1 MATAIPTFSYIDFPF
16 GISNSK
22 EVNQYIPNS
31 ILAIGEQFPAM
42 VTLQNFKTMANVY
55 INEYGCKF
63 LEHTK
68 SELLAMG
75 QKYYSVFFPLEEREH
90 IADQLNN
97 LEENIPDKSISFFQ
111 RIRPNENSE
120 YSWFFT
126 TSQLYLISQQ
136 RAVYLL
142 NISCLLNKC
151 SYMGQKLDSLVAEN
165 LFLKK
170 YYLDSQHLSEREK
183 EVMELIAKGNSS
195 LKISKLLC
203 ISIHTVNNHRKNI
216 IQKIGKKNLLCFIK
230 LNSIFPSAS
239 I

>member
-1 MATAIPTFSYIDFPF
+1 MATAIPTFPYIDFPF
-16 GISNSK
+16 EIINSK
-22 EVNQYIPNS
+22 EVNPYMPNS
-31 ILAIGEQFPAM
+31 ILAIGEKFPAM

-55 INEYGCKF
+55 INEYGCKY

-90 IADQLNN
+90 IASQLQT

-111 RIRPNENSE
+111 RIRPNENCE

-126 TSQLYLISQQ
+126 TSQLYLIPHQTV
-136 RAVYLL
+136 VYLL

-165 LFLKK
+165 LFLSK
-170 YYLDSQHLSEREK
+170 YYRNSQHLSEREK
-183 EVMELIAKGNSS
+183 EILELISKGNSS
-195 LKISKLLC
+195 LKISNLLC
-203 ISIHTVNNHRKNI
+203 ISIHTVNNHRKHI
-216 IQKIGKKNLLCFIK
+216 IQKIGKKNLFCFMK
-230 LNSIFPSAS
+230 LNSIFPSDS